1 MFSFDIISIYISA
14 EQKNNLKREVDVLVN
29 LHFKQGKIMKFKYQT
44 LIFNDD
50 YIRSIQY
57 NFKQQITEKQKRAGE
72 REQVTERK
80 RGREG
85 ERERERGKE
94 RERERKTETE
104 TQNKQRQGGCRWF
117 ISLELITTHTQD
129 KCKNLHT

>member
-57 NFKQQITEKQKRAGE
+57 NFKQQIIEKQKRAGE

-85 ERERERGKE
+85 EREREREGK
-94 RERERKTETE
+94 REREKDRDRNTEQTET
-104 TQNKQRQGGCRWF
+104 GGMQMVYF
-117 ISLELITTHTQD
+117 T
-129 KCKNLHT
+129 